1 MEGQCNMTT
10 KSHNQNI
17 MKTLTIITIYL
28 AIAVITAAA
37 PVIVGGIVLAGI
49 VLHTAINWNK

>member
-1 MEGQCNMTT
+1 MTT
-10 KSHNQNI
+10 KPHNQNI